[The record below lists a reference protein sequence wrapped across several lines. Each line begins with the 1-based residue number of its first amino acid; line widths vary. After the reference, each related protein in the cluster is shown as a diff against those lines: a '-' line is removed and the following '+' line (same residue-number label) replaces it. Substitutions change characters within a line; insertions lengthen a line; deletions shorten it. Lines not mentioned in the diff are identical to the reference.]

1 MTQKCYPLNDVDYDS
16 EDVQLYHAGRTTG
29 IFNVTGDDLKVS
41 YVSGMN
47 VSVTPGTAYLL
58 TDVNGFGGFTY
69 ANTASVTLTVDT
81 ASSNTRY
88 DYIAV
93 RYTKATNSC
102 QLAYIRGDMSMPKA
116 CVRTS
121 SIYEII
127 VAIIQVPGNAASLSK
142 TCIIDTRLNETFC
155 GLVTDGTNK
164 LPTQPMYDQYNALL
178 AELEKAL
185 DGNTAGNL
193 LNQIKAN
200 KGLIDGVT
208 KRVATNE
215 GNITT
220 HGKSINDNTKDI
232 TEVSKRVK
240 SIEDKVPSLEKA
252 DASLSNRIAECEKF
266 KWKVGTS
273 TPTTSTCPS
282 GYFYFQLEG

>member
-1 MTQKCYPLNDVDYDS
+1 M
-16 EDVQLYHAGRTTG
+16 
-29 IFNVTGDDLKVS
+29 
-41 YVSGMN
+41 
-47 VSVTPGTAYLL
+47 
-58 TDVNGFGGFTY
+58 
-69 ANTASVTLTVDT
+69 
-81 ASSNTRY
+81 
-88 DYIAV
+88 
-93 RYTKATNSC
+93 
-102 QLAYIRGDMSMPKA
+102 
-116 CVRTS
+116 
-121 SIYEII
+121 
-127 VAIIQVPGNAASLSK
+127 PGNASAITSAH
-142 TCIIDTRLNETFC
+142 IIDTRLNETLC

-185 DGNTAGNL
+185 DGNTVGNL

-208 KRVATNE
+208 ERVTTNE

-232 TEVSKRVK
+232 TAVSKRIK
-240 SIEDKVPSLEKA
+240 SIEDKVPNLEKA
-252 DASLSNRIAECEKF
+252 NTSLSGRISECEKF

-273 TPTTSTCPS
+273 TPNTSTCPS

>member
-1 MTQKCYPLNDVDYDS
+1 MAQKAYPLDNTKYLS
-16 EDVQLYHAGRTTG
+16 EDVRLYHVGRTTG
-29 IFNVTGDDLKVS
+29 IFNATGDDLKVS
-41 YVSGMN
+41 ASGGMN
-47 VSVTPGTAYLL
+47 IKVSPGYAFL
-58 TDVNGFGGFTY
+58 FSAKSAIGGFTY
-69 ANTASVTLTVDT
+69 GNTSDVTLSIDI
-81 ASSNTRY
+81 ASSTTRY
-88 DYIAV
+88 DYISC
-93 RYTKATNSC
+93 RYTKATNNCVLTYVRGNGSRPT
-102 QLAYIRGDMSMPKA
+102 APIRNEN
-116 CVRTS
+116 
-121 SIYEII
+121 IYEII
-127 VAIIQVPGNAASLSK
+127 LAIIQVPGNASAITSAR
-142 TCIIDTRLNETFC
+142 IIDTRLNETFC

-232 TEVSKRVK
+232 TDVSKRVK
-240 SIEDKVPSLEKA
+240 SIEDKIPNLEKA
-252 DASLSNRIAECEKF
+252 NTSLSNRIAECEKF